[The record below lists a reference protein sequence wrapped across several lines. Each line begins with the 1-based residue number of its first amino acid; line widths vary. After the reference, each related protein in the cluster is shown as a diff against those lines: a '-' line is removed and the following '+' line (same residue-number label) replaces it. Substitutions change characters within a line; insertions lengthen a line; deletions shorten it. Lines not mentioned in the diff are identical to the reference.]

1 MSDVICLGGSG
12 GSLSKRRPPWSL
24 SRRRSLRRVLFRARK
39 TAVCFLS
46 STETFPCSFRP
57 GVAAM
62 PMWVI
67 LVDEDEVFV
76 DIEWWESLTD
86 KETPD

>member
-1 MSDVICLGGSG
+1 
-12 GSLSKRRPPWSL
+12 
-24 SRRRSLRRVLFRARK
+24 
-39 TAVCFLS
+39 
-46 STETFPCSFRP
+46 
-57 GVAAM
+57 M

-86 KETPD
+86 NETPD